1 MHLSLW
7 KRPNLKI
14 NKSMK
19 YCMVI
24 TVVEEC
30 LIIGKYENK
39 KSRLHNTSVCSAR
52 SISVYIYEEHTHKK
66 DAVL

>member
-1 MHLSLW
+1 
-7 KRPNLKI
+7 
-14 NKSMK
+14 MK